1 MTEYDVTIS
10 SEEQFVLQALDSI
23 VNKADQEYNKKEHVS
38 LSDLNGR
45 LKMYEVMVLNS
56 ASNQPKKLSKAI

>member
-23 VNKADQEYNKKEHVS
+23 VNKVDQEYNKKEHVS

-45 LKMYEVMVLNS
+45 LKMDEVMVLNS